1 MSTREEN
8 IERRTKFYNNPD
20 VAKFLS
26 KEGVPKSK
34 KAMSALMIA
43 GGSSASES
51 IADSLSF
58 NCLNYVIFAI
68 HPQQI
73 NIRDKANG
81 MIIATIRR

>member
-1 MSTREEN
+1 MSTREDD
-8 IERRTKFYNNPD
+8 IQRRTKFYNNPD
-20 VAKFLS
+20 VAKFVS

-51 IADSLSF
+51 VPNSLAF
-58 NCLNYVIFAI
+58 DCLNYVIFAI